1 MVGHYNERLT
11 HPDVFVMTP
20 DEIQSLIEKN
30 LPDASA
36 TVASDDNT
44 HFEATVV
51 SAAFVGKR
59 SLQRHQ
65 MVYAAIGDGVG
76 SEIHALS
83 IQALTPEEWEQ
94 RR

>member
-11 HPDVFVMTP
+11 YPDVFVMTP

-51 SAAFVGKR
+51 SAAFDGKR